1 MLFQLVSHTL
11 SLSTGSNGTC
21 ACCSCW
27 FLIPCLSPQV
37 LLGPVLAVPV
47 GFSYLDSLRRFYWD
61 LCMLFLL
68 VANLIILP
76 VAISFFNDDLST
88 RWIAFNCLS
97 DTIFLI
103 DIVVNFRT
111 GMAPT
116 RPFTTLL
123 KVFLHEI
130 SRGGGNGGG
139 CTQSNWK
146 GESGARRDFIW
157 YEALA
162 QALC

>member
-1 MLFQLVSHTL
+1 M
-11 SLSTGSNGTC
+11 
-21 ACCSCW
+21 
-27 FLIPCLSPQV
+27 
-37 LLGPVLAVPV
+37 
-47 GFSYLDSLRRFYWD
+47 RRKIKFYWD

-111 GMAPT
+111 GIMQQDNSEQVILEPKLIARQYIRT
-116 RPFTTLL
+116 WFFLDLISSVSLL
-123 KVFLHEI
+123 SFLGYFLFYVFMQF
-130 SRGGGNGGG
+130 
-139 CTQSNWK
+139 C
-146 GESGARRDFIW
+146 F
-157 YEALA
+157 
-162 QALC
+162 